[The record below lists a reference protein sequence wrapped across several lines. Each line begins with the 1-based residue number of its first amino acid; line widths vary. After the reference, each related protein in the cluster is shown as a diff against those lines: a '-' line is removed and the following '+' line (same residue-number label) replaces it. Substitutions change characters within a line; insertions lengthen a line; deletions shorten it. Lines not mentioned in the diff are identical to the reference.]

1 MRFDDLMARDK
12 PDVTGGGGGGGV
24 VGVGVGVDA
33 GVFTGQVCA
42 FEYLAFEVFD
52 LPLPFKAT

>member
-1 MRFDDLMARDK
+1 MARDK
-12 PDVTGGGGGGGV
+12 PDVTGGGGGVVG